1 MVKILFIL
9 SVIGFLI
16 CFIKIEL
23 YFIYKSRE
31 KFRELKEA
39 YKDLK
44 KSEQNLHNLFKD
56 KRLQ

>member
-1 MVKILFIL
+1 MTREIIFIL

-31 KFRELKEA
+31 SFRDLKNAYRELK
-39 YKDLK
+39 
-44 KSEQNLHNLFKD
+44 KSRTNLHNLLKD
-56 KRLQ
+56 KEL